1 MHTDNRCVDHLHR
14 CIMGSGQCVH
24 DPAPDASPPPAK
36 EAVVVS
42 GVRTEVIG
50 QVAPRC
56 PDRKTQKMPLRTR
69 RSFTRG
75 TPRGLFGSIGLMAV
89 HSWSVVTHDP
99 SPRFWGLESRPRAGP
114 QPTFARSRHSPKCHT
129 RKRKTA
135 CKAVSPKPNR
145 CLDQAAVRLAFST
158 SMWPAI
164 ASSTATL
171 ACSIDA
177 MA

>member
-1 MHTDNRCVDHLHR
+1 MMTWQATYHETEYEAVLDGPRGAALNQSGAEF
-14 CIMGSGQCVH
+14 GSGQKATC
-24 DPAPDASPPPAK
+24 
-36 EAVVVS
+36 
-42 GVRTEVIG
+42 
-50 QVAPRC
+50 
-56 PDRKTQKMPLRTR
+56 
-69 RSFTRG
+69 
-75 TPRGLFGSIGLMAV
+75 
-89 HSWSVVTHDP
+89 
-99 SPRFWGLESRPRAGP
+99 
-114 QPTFARSRHSPKCHT
+114 ARVQAMQ

-135 CKAVSPKPNR
+135 LRRSLRNPIE